1 MSKLK
6 SQTTNDSQ
14 TGSQKNLKEHEDL
27 VSLSSN
33 VFKVRR
39 TLLDQFSRIERDME
53 KRSKMNREQFA
64 SREELNSVMEKLSA
78 FRGELDSVLLKI
90 EERIQHSAESFRIP
104 TMEAAEISPAGGEGS
119 LDEIVTGLNPFNLR
133 RKYHEFSLS
142 MRSEEVDAFGFDPI
156 FDRFVR
162 PVFEFLYTKYWRVET
177 YGISNIPKSGPCLMV
192 GNHSGSLPYDATML
206 KMAVLKEHTAHREV
220 RFMVEDFL
228 FHFPFLGSMM
238 NRFGGVRAS
247 QENAQQ
253 LLQAQM
259 PVVVFPEGVKGL
271 GKLYRDKYHLARFG
285 RGGFIRLC
293 LRTGAP
299 LVPVAFIGPEEI
311 HPMMARETFF
321 AGMLGIPYVPITPT
335 FPWLGPAGLIPL
347 PSKWF
352 IHILPPIDLSEY
364 GPEAEKDRVL
374 VYRLAQRVK
383 NQIQEVIVEQ
393 LKNRRSIWFG

>member
-299 LVPVAFIGPEEI
+299 LIPVAFIGPEEI

>member
-1 MSKLK
+1 MAKNK
-6 SQTTNDSQ
+6 MESQSEM
-14 TGSQKNLKEHEDL
+14 KETAFDRNREQQEL
-27 VSLSSN
+27 INLSSN

-39 TLLDQFSRIERDME
+39 TLLDQFGRIERDME
-53 KRSKMNREQFA
+53 KRVKINREQFA
-64 SREELNSVMEKLSA
+64 SREELNSVIEKLHA
-78 FRGELDSVLLKI
+78 FRGELDSVLIKI
-90 EERIQHSAESFRIP
+90 EDKLNSSVESMRTQQASFR
-104 TMEAAEISPAGGEGS
+104 ESLPAGGEGS

-142 MRSEEVDAFGFDPI
+142 LRSEEVDPFGFDPI

-177 YGISNIPKSGPCLMV
+177 YGISNIPRSGPCLMV

-206 KMAVLKEHTAHREV
+206 KMAVLKEHAAHREV

-228 FHFPFLGSMM
+228 FHFPFLGSLM

-285 RGGFIRLC
+285 RGGFIKLC

-311 HPMMARETFF
+311 HPMLARETFF
-321 AGMLGIPYVPITPT
+321 AGMFGIPYLPITPT

-352 IHILPPIDLSEY
+352 IHILPPIDLSQY
-364 GPEAEKDRVL
+364 GPDAEKDRVL
-374 VYRLAQRVK
+374 VYRLAQQVK

-393 LKNRRSIWFG
+393 LKSRRSIWFG